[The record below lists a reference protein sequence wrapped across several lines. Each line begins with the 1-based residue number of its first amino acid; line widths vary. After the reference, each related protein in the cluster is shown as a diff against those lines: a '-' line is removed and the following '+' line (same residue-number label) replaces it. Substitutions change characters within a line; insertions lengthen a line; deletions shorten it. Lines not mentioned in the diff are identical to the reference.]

1 MNRSAALV
9 FIISV
14 TMSAPA
20 AFAQTVDMSEWACEF
35 CPFDEGQ
42 RADFEFGASSV
53 SDDSAYFGDATGY
66 DESGVYANVDGHG
79 GYDSEKHRLRW
90 TLEDLGLD
98 SRFAE
103 LEGGRPGMFDYQLA
117 YREMPRRQFDT
128 TTTIF
133 QQPAGDTLSL
143 PSAWVRAPATSGLTA
158 LNSNLVGRNI
168 ESDRNILQIGG
179 RYLPTRRFSVS
190 ADYRRQEQDGLKM
203 YGGSSFTNASILP
216 MPFDYA
222 TDEVD
227 FGVRYSGDN
236 SFVSL
241 GWYLS
246 DFENSNAALNW
257 EQPFTTA
264 PGAESVALAQ
274 APDSRLQQ
282 LSLAAGYTFPQYQ
295 TVISASAAIGN
306 IEQDAA
312 FLDYTTNSNL
322 TAPALSRATLDGD
335 IDTSNFAIAI
345 TSKPFDKARVKFS
358 YRFDE
363 RDNKTAQAQWERVI
377 VDTFLSNDPEQNIP
391 YSFERSLLS
400 ISGDY
405 DLFDNLRVSA
415 GYDRREIDRDFQEV
429 PEQTEDTGWG
439 QARWRPLQTLD
450 IDVRGGTSKRD
461 IDTYNEGI
469 AATFD
474 QNPLMRKYNLAY
486 RYRQFGELKVTWS
499 PATVPM
505 SITLDALYADDD
517 YTKSQLGIT
526 NGDELNVAA
535 DFSWSVSTDA
545 SIYVNVGIDQI
556 DSEQTGSESFAAPDW
571 RARHED
577 DFTTVGAGFRLQQI
591 ADKFDLQL
599 DYTRSDGET
608 MIDVASGGAGPDTFP
623 DLESELDDL
632 RLRLSYQRS
641 EQLEI
646 NLNLR
651 YQRFIAEDWAL
662 EGVGPGTI
670 PVVLSL
676 GAQPYSPERFVIGI
690 GARYQFGSNSVTQ

>member
-1 MNRSAALV
+1 
-9 FIISV
+9 
-14 TMSAPA
+14 MSASV
-20 AFAQTVDMSEWACEF
+20 AFAQAVDTSEWACEF

-42 RADFEFGASSV
+42 RADVEFGATSV
-53 SDDSAYFGDATGY
+53 SDDTAYFGDATGY
-66 DESGVYANVDGHG
+66 DESGVYANIDGYG
-79 GYDSEKHRLRW
+79 GYDSDKHRLRW

-103 LEGGRPGMFDYQLA
+103 LDGGRPGMFGYKLA
-117 YREMPRRQFDT
+117 YREIPRRQYDT
-128 TTTIF
+128 TATIF

-143 PSAWVRAPATSGLTA
+143 PSGWVRAPATSGFTA
-158 LNSNLVGRNI
+158 LNSSLVGRNI

-227 FGVRYSGDN
+227 FGVRYSGDY

-264 PGAESVALAQ
+264 PGAESVAMAQ
-274 APDSRLQQ
+274 APDSRFQQ
-282 LSLAAGYTFPQYQ
+282 LSLAAGYTFPAYQ
-295 TVISASAAIGN
+295 TVISASVAIGN

-322 TAPALSRATLDGD
+322 AALALPRAALDGD
-335 IDTSNFAIAI
+335 IDTSNYAIAI
-345 TSKPFDKARVKFS
+345 TSRPFDKTRIRFS

-363 RDNKTAQAQWERVI
+363 RDNKTAQALWERVI
-377 VDTFLSNDPEQNIP
+377 VDTFLSNDPEANIP
-391 YSFERSLLS
+391 YSFERTTLSL
-400 ISGDY
+400 SGDY

-415 GYDRREIDRDFQEV
+415 GYDRREIDRDFQEID
-429 PEQTEDTGWG
+429 EQTEDTGWG
-439 QARWRPLQTLD
+439 QVRWRPLQTLD
-450 IDVRGGTSKRD
+450 VDVRGGTSKRD
-461 IDTYNEGI
+461 IDTYNTVV
-469 AATFD
+469 AATYD

-486 RYRQFGELKVTWS
+486 RYRQFGELRVTWS
-499 PATVPM
+499 PATVPL

-526 NGDELNVAA
+526 DGEELNVAA

-545 SIYVNVGIDQI
+545 SIYLNLGIDQI
-556 DSEQTGSESFAAPDW
+556 DSDQVGSEIFAAPDW
-571 RARHED
+571 RARHDD
-577 DFTTVGAGFRLQQI
+577 DFTTIGAGFRLQQI

-608 MIDVASGGAGPDTFP
+608 KIDVASAGAGSDSFP
-623 DLESELDDL
+623 DLESELDDV
-632 RLRLSYQRS
+632 RLKLSYQRS

-651 YQRFIAEDWAL
+651 YQRFVAEDWAI
-662 EGVGPGTI
+662 EGVRPSTI

-676 GAQPYSPERFVIGI
+676 GAQPYSPEQFVIGI
-690 GARYQFGSNSVTQ
+690 GARYLWQ